1 MNSTPKQQDGD
12 DGGVAP
18 ASGARASLEQTV
30 LGVAPAPNAA
40 ISNAA
45 APNAAVSNSAAPG
58 TTEPSPQPAM
68 PPPLDST
75 ALPPPPVSFVPAASG
90 EPPAAALIA
99 APVIVVAAP
108 SSASSSSA
116 HPGSV
121 SPGSAHSGPEQRGLS
136 RDTTSAPAPSSLAA
150 PVTAPI
156 PLIHVVAPVEVASPP
171 RPAPRAPAAGVD
183 TTLPVGGAPMPGV
196 QGAVA
201 PHQPAEDANVQ
212 RTALSEDY
220 LREAR
225 QAALDA
231 VARSAPPA
239 AGGLG
244 IGDTVPS
251 IAQMDAAPPSFGTRP
266 SIVATPLS
274 REGDPSSTHDA
285 VAIKSSRG
293 FEPVPVLRAPL
304 SESLSGGLGPVAEV
318 GGHRN
323 GGPPS
328 SARSRA
334 ALPTRRSGDSVLRWL
349 LLAAVALVSV
359 ASVMVGQRVWQR
371 YREPVSPQLAAV
383 APGQLDGVSSSAA
396 STSRALMPSRPP
408 AEATPA
414 GRAVVVSVTGGQ
426 ADDTAGPA
434 GAGPEAQLA
443 ATAGRHVIAGNYAD
457 ALPLY
462 QQLERAYP
470 DNSAYV
476 AMTRLLEKKV
486 GTSND
491 TRTVTPA
498 PSKPVKR

>member
-30 LGVAPAPNAA
+30 LGVAPAPNAPA
-40 ISNAA
+40 PSGLEPKAAASDAVISNAGGA
-45 APNAAVSNSAAPG
+45 
-58 TTEPSPQPAM
+58 EPPPEPAM
-68 PPPLDST
+68 PPPLDVM
-75 ALPPPPVSFVPAASG
+75 APPPPVSFAAPVTPPPG
-90 EPPAAALIA
+90 EPAAAALIA

-108 SSASSSSA
+108 SSSSPSF
-116 HPGSV
+116 PV
-121 SPGSAHSGPEQRGLS
+121 PEPRAW
-136 RDTTSAPAPSSLAA
+136 RDPAAPAAPSSLAA
-150 PVTAPI
+150 AVTAPI
-156 PLIHVVAPVEVASPP
+156 PLLHVVVPVEVTSPP
-171 RPAPRAPAAGVD
+171 RPAPRAPATASVD
-183 TTLPVGGAPMPGV
+183 TTLPVGVVPASEAARAPREPAAEASV
-196 QGAVA
+196 Q
-201 PHQPAEDANVQ
+201 H
-212 RTALSEDY
+212 TALSEDY

-231 VARSAPPA
+231 VARNAVASAP
-239 AGGLG
+239 GGIG

-251 IAQMDAAPPSFGTRP
+251 IVGGNAAPASFGTRP
-266 SIVATPLS
+266 SIVATPLAHEGEG
-274 REGDPSSTHDA
+274 EGDSSSAHDA
-285 VAIKSSRG
+285 VPLESSRG

-304 SESLSGGLGPVAEV
+304 AESLSGGLGPVAEV
-318 GGHRN
+318 RGHRN

-334 ALPTRRSGDSVLRWL
+334 ALPARRSGDSVLRWL

-371 YREPVSPQLAAV
+371 YREPRSPELAAIV
-383 APGQLDGVSSSAA
+383 PPGPVEDVSSAA
-396 STSRALMPSRPP
+396 STSRALMPSRP
-408 AEATPA
+408 AIEAAPA

-476 AMTRLLEKKV
+476 AMSRVLEKKV

-498 PSKPVKR
+498 PSKVKR

>member
-18 ASGARASLEQTV
+18 ASGARPSLEQTV

-40 ISNAA
+40 V
-45 APNAAVSNSAAPG
+45 PNAAVPNAAVPNAAVPSLGAAP
-58 TTEPSPQPAM
+58 SSQPAL
-68 PPPLDST
+68 PPPLDVT
-75 ALPPPPVSFVPAASG
+75 AAPPPTVSFAAAA
-90 EPPAAALIA
+90 PPAPGATPAALIA
-99 APVIVVAAP
+99 APVIVVAG
-108 SSASSSSA
+108 SGSA
-116 HPGSV
+116 
-121 SPGSAHSGPEQRGLS
+121 SPGSSDSGSATPEQRVS
-136 RDTTSAPAPSSLAA
+136 RESLSAPAPPPSLEG

-156 PLIHVVAPVEVASPP
+156 PLVHVMVPVEVAAPP
-171 RPAPRAPAAGVD
+171 RPAPRTPTTGAVD
-183 TTLPVGGAPMPGV
+183 TTLPVGGVARPTV
-196 QGAVA
+196 AAAVA
-201 PHQPAEDANVQ
+201 PQEPAAEASVQ

-231 VARSAPPA
+231 VARSSAPPMA
-239 AGGLG
+239 DAVS
-244 IGDTVPS
+244 IGATAPS
-251 IAQMDAAPPSFGTRP
+251 RTDMDAAPPSFQTRP
-266 SIVATPLS
+266 SIVATPLP
-274 REGDPSSTHDA
+274 REGDPSSTHDS

-304 SESLSGGLGPVAEV
+304 AESLSGGLGPVAEV

-334 ALPTRRSGDSVLRWL
+334 ALPAQRSGDSVLRWL

-371 YREPVSPQLAAV
+371 YREPSSPQLAAV
-383 APGQLDGVSSSAA
+383 VAPGELEGVSSGAA
-396 STSRALMPSRPP
+396 STSRALMPSRP
-408 AEATPA
+408 AVEAAPA
-414 GRAVVVSVTGGQ
+414 GRAVVVSVTGGRPE
-426 ADDTAGPA
+426 DTAGPA
-434 GAGPEAQLA
+434 GAGPEAQVA

-476 AMTRLLEKKV
+476 AMSRLLETKV

-498 PSKPVKR
+498 PSKPVTK